1 MENSI
6 NITITQNVINEETG
20 TKIIAR
26 LEDFFTPFYISNADF
41 YIISIIFY
49 YIKQ

>member
-20 TKIIAR
+20 TKIIAS
-26 LEDFFTPFYISNADF
+26 LEDFFKTTIL
-41 YIISIIFY
+41 
-49 YIKQ
+49 KK